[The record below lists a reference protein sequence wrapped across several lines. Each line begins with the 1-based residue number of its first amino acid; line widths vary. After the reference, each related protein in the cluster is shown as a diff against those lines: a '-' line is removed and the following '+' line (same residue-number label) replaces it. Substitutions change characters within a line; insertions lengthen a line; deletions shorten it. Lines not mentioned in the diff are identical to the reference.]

1 MTREEQSYL
10 LRKLQKH
17 SARLGG
23 MIDDGS
29 FEQLPARKQR
39 KLVRHTRRL
48 YDRLVGFVPRSALR
62 LVMAASVAAVLGLG
76 CSGGSIGPQQD
87 ANTHQ
92 LDAAAWQDT
101 GPQHDAAV
109 QNDAGTAPIF
119 GSPVNNPYGLSSST
133 ANQHP
138 VLCDIDG
145 DGDLD
150 LFLGNGDYY
159 SGDYILFYENIG
171 STTSPAFAAAVPN
184 PFGIVSTSAYYA
196 YPALA
201 DIDDD
206 GDLDLLVG
214 AYYGTMQLFLNVGTP
229 TSPAFAAPVENASG
243 LSSTYYM
250 AAPTF
255 ADMDGDGDL
264 DLFVGEYTYGANHG
278 LQYFENVGTPTAA
291 SFAAPVLVTL
301 STLNYMASPF
311 LADIDGDGDLDL
323 FLGTGYDYYG
333 SKDSLHFYEN
343 TGTAA
348 APAWAIGVGIPT
360 PIPPMGYA
368 YMTFPTLGD
377 IDGDGDLDLVLG
389 ALPAQ
394 GVFFFENP
402 QN

>member
-48 YDRLVGFVPRSALR
+48 YDHLVGFMPRSALR

-76 CSGGSIGPQQD
+76 CGGGGVGPQQD
-87 ANTHQ
+87 ASTHQ
-92 LDAAAWQDT
+92 LDAVAWQDAA
-101 GPQHDAAV
+101 PNDAAV
-109 QNDAGTAPIF
+109 QNDAGTAPTF
-119 GSPVNNPYGLSSST
+119 GPPVNNPHGISST
-133 ANQHP
+133 AQSPHP
-138 VLCDIDG
+138 VLGDIDG

-150 LFLGNGDYY
+150 LFLGSGDYY
-159 SGDYILFYENIG
+159 SGDYILFHENTG
-171 STTSPAFAAAVPN
+171 SATSPAFAAEVPN
-184 PFGIVSTSAYYA
+184 PFGIVTITPYDA

-214 AYYGTMQLFLNVGTP
+214 EYSGTMQLFLNVGTP

-243 LSSTYYM
+243 LSSTLYV

-255 ADMDGDGDL
+255 ADIDGDGDL
-264 DLFVGEYTYGANHG
+264 DLFVGEYGYNANQG

-291 SFAAPVLVTL
+291 SFAAPVPVIL

-323 FLGTGYDYYG
+323 FLGTGYDYDG
-333 SKDSLHFYEN
+333 SKDSLFFYEN
-343 TGTAA
+343 TGTATA
-348 APAWAIGVGIPT
+348 AAWANGAGIHT
-360 PIPPMGYA
+360 PIPPLGYA
-368 YMTFPTLGD
+368 YMTFPTLAD

-389 ALPAQ
+389 AVPAQ